1 MSRILYVSDLDG
13 TLLNID
19 CQISKNTKTILNE
32 LIDKGLLFTYA
43 TARSLHSARPLT
55 KELTLNFPVII
66 YNGCAI
72 INGKTKEVLYRCS
85 FSKQQINVIKNVLKE
100 NHPFVY
106 SYIDDKETVLYHQD
120 YINEGMQFYLDK
132 KQGDNRF
139 YPCNNLNIYQGD
151 IFYFTCIGEKE
162 ELQEAYQQLKNKEE
176 YHIVFHQEIYRQEY
190 WLEIMPKLATK
201 ANAILKLKELFN
213 IDKIVSFGDAIN
225 DIPMF
230 LISDECYAVE
240 NAVKELKEIATGIIE
255 SNQQDGV
262 VKWLKN
268 HGERS

>member
-1 MSRILYVSDLDG
+1 MNRILYVSDLDG

-43 TARSLHSARPLT
+43 TARSLHSAGPLT

-72 INGKTKEVLYRCS
+72 INAKTKEVSYHCN
-85 FSKQQINVIKNVLKE
+85 FSNEQIDIIKDILKD

-106 SYIDDKETVLYHQD
+106 SYVNDKETVLYHQEH
-120 YINEGMQFYLDK
+120 INEGMQFYLDK
-132 KQGDNRF
+132 RQGDSRF
-139 YPCNNLNIYQGD
+139 YPCKDETIYKGD
-151 IFYFTCIGEKE
+151 IFYFTCIGKKE
-162 ELQEAYQQLKNKEE
+162 ELQEAYDKIKEQE
-176 YHIVFHQEIYRQEY
+176 DYQVVFHQEIYRQEY
-190 WLEIMPKLATK
+190 WLEIMPKMATK
-201 ANAILKLKELFN
+201 ANAILKLKEIYN

-240 NAVKELKEIATGIIE
+240 NAVRELKEYTTGIIE